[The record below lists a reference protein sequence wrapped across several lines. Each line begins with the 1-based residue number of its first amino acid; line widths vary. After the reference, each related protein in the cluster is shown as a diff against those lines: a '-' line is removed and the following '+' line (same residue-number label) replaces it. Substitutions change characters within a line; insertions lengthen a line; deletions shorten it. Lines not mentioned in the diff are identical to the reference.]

1 MNFLPDDYEAPQM
14 GGGYMKIQKGENG
27 NRIRILSKPIVGWL
41 AFLDKRPK
49 RTPFNQAKP
58 ASVDPKN
65 PVRHFWAFIVYNYDE
80 GAVQILEVTQAQV
93 RKPLEILAK
102 DKDWGAPFFYDI
114 RIKKEGEG
122 ILTKYSVTPLPGKPV
137 SQDIIDA
144 FNAKRANLDA
154 LWDNSDPFAE
164 GQSYT
169 PGIFSKD
176 DLASEVK
183 PKHHLL
189 VKLEKCKPEFQG
201 QVKAF
206 LVNSNLSLDMSN
218 LNDATEAKL
227 EKSIG
232 KHLAEIATETDREM
246 DRLFGGAN
254 A

>member
-41 AFLDKRPK
+41 SFIDKRPK
-49 RTPFNQAKP
+49 RSPFNQPKP
-58 ASVDPKN
+58 ATLDPKN

-122 ILTKYSVTPLPGKPV
+122 INTKYSVTPLPGKPV
-137 SQDIIDA
+137 TQDIIDA
-144 FNAKRANLDA
+144 FNAKRANLEA

-169 PGIFSKD
+169 PGVFSKD

-183 PKHHLL
+183 QKSPLL
-189 VKLEKCKPEFQG
+189 EKLEKCKPEFQA
-201 QVKAF
+201 QVKAH
-206 LVNSNLSLDMSN
+206 LLKNNLGLAMDN
-218 LNDATEAKL
+218 LPDAVADKI
-227 EKSIG
+227 EKGIN
-232 KHLAEIATETDREM
+232 KHLSEIAAETTKEM